1 MKRRMALAFLGAA
14 LAAPWVAR
22 AQTGALPFD
31 ASWQALTFPRL
42 AATRYAPE
50 GARLG
55 IAADQSSSLIYRA
68 LDPSLHGARQA
79 RWSWA
84 VSESVPATDLSRKGG
99 DDRNIALYFIFMDAA
114 SARRLRPGTS
124 PQRLLSNRSAR
135 VVMHVWGGSHAP
147 GSILPSPYLRGRGFT
162 IVQRP
167 AGTGE
172 GSVATDL
179 GRDHARAFGQAPEA
193 LVGVAVSAD
202 SDDTATRLRA
212 SISNLTLG

>member
-1 MKRRMALAFLGAA
+1 MKRRMALTVLGAA

-22 AQTGALPFD
+22 AQAATLAFD
-31 ASWQALTFPRL
+31 GGWQALTFPRL
-42 AATRYAPE
+42 TPTRYALE

-55 IAADQSSSLIYRA
+55 IAADQSSSLIYRG
-68 LDPSLHGARQA
+68 LDPALRGARQA
-79 RWSWA
+79 RWNWS

-114 SARRLRPGTS
+114 SARSLRPGTS

-135 VVMHVWGGSHAP
+135 VVMHVWGGNHAP
-147 GSILPSPYLRGRGFT
+147 GSILPSPYMRGRGFN

-172 GSVATDL
+172 GRVETDL
-179 GRDHARAFGQAPEA
+179 ARDHARAFGPEPEA

-212 SISNLTLG
+212 SISNLSLG